1 MAQKRKSLKKSFRKS
16 NRSTRR
22 KSKTNKR
29 KSRKIRGGDTLKQQV
44 DTLEASLTGKAVV
57 DAKMIEEN
65 LNNIIGKHMSCKFSV
80 KHESC
85 EAEKKSQ
92 YERAIK
98 LLNNTNRL
106 QDKKAY
112 YIEQLNAKIK
122 AHSDLTD
129 NTQNIE

>member
-1 MAQKRKSLKKSFRKS
+1 MGYIMAQRRKSLKKSFRKS

-44 DTLEASLTGKAVV
+44 DTLEASLTGKSVV
-57 DAKMIEEN
+57 DTKMIENN
-65 LNNIIGKHMSCKFSV
+65 LNNIIGSHMSCKFSGN
-80 KHESC
+80 HESC

-98 LLNNTNRL
+98 LLNNTKRL

-112 YIEQLNAKIK
+112 YIDELNEKIK
-122 AHSDLTD
+122 AH
-129 NTQNIE
+129 